1 MKVSKTV
8 NILFECKVKYNRVFE
23 NGSTKKVAE
32 KYLVEAV
39 SFSDAETRFTE
50 YIIPYISGEYQIC
63 GIKIAKLNEVFDE
76 KEGDI
81 YFDCKVQFIMLD
93 ENSGKE
99 KKTSVKILVKA
110 DNIKE
115 AMSNLDEGMKSTIAD
130 YSSVLIKETDI
141 MDIYKYE

>member
-1 MKVSKTV
+1 MNT
-8 NILFECKVKYNRVFE
+8 LFECKVKYNKQLE
-23 NGSTKKVAE
+23 NGLIKKVTE

-50 YIIPYISGEYQIC
+50 YITPYINGEFQIC
-63 GIKIAKLNEVFDE
+63 GIKIAKFNEVFDE

-81 YFDCKVQFIMLD
+81 YFDCKVQFTMLD
-93 ENSGKE
+93 EKSGKE

-115 AMSNLDEGMKSTIAD
+115 AMTNLDEGMKGTMDD

-141 MDIYKYE
+141 IDIYKYE

>member
-1 MKVSKTV
+1 MNT
-8 NILFECKVKYNRVFE
+8 LFECKVKYNKQLE
-23 NGSTKKVAE
+23 NGSIKKVTE
-32 KYLVEAV
+32 KYLVEAI

-50 YIIPYISGEYQIC
+50 YITPYISGEYQIS

-76 KEGDI
+76 KDGDR

-115 AMSNLDEGMKSTIAD
+115 SMSNLDEGMKSTIAD

>member
-1 MKVSKTV
+1 MNT
-8 NILFECKVKYNRVFE
+8 LFECKVKYNKQLE
-23 NGSTKKVAE
+23 NGSIKKVTE
-32 KYLVEAV
+32 KYLVEAI
-39 SFSDAETRFTE
+39 SFSDAETRFTK
-50 YIIPYISGEYQIC
+50 YITPYISGDRQIC
-63 GIKIAKLNEVFDE
+63 GIKIAKFSEVFDE
-76 KEGDI
+76 KEGDR

-141 MDIYKYE
+141 LDIHKYE

>member
-1 MKVSKTV
+1 MNT
-8 NILFECKVKYNRVFE
+8 LFECKVKYDKVLE
-23 NGSTKKVAE
+23 NGLTKKTTE
-32 KYLVEAV
+32 KYLVEAI

-50 YIIPYISGEYQIC
+50 YIIPYISGEFKIC
-63 GIKIAKLNEVFDE
+63 GIKIAKFSEVFDE
-76 KEGDI
+76 KEGDR
-81 YFDCKVQFIMLD
+81 YFDCKVQFTMLD

-115 AMSNLDEGMKSTIAD
+115 AMSNLDEGMKGTMAD

>member
-1 MKVSKTV
+1 
-8 NILFECKVKYNRVFE
+8 
-23 NGSTKKVAE
+23 
-32 KYLVEAV
+32 
-39 SFSDAETRFTE
+39 
-50 YIIPYISGEYQIC
+50 
-63 GIKIAKLNEVFDE
+63 
-76 KEGDI
+76 
-81 YFDCKVQFIMLD
+81 MLD

-99 KKTSVKILVKA
+99 RKTSVKILVKA

>member
-1 MKVSKTV
+1 MNT
-8 NILFECKVKYNRVFE
+8 LFECKVKFNKQLE
-23 NGSTKKVAE
+23 NGLTKKVTE
-32 KYLVEAV
+32 KYLVEAI

-50 YIIPYISGEYQIC
+50 YITPYIDGEYQIS

-76 KEGDI
+76 KDGDR
-81 YFDCKVQFIMLD
+81 YFDCKVQFTMLD

-141 MDIYKYE
+141 IDIYKYE

>member
-1 MKVSKTV
+1 MNT
-8 NILFECKVKYNRVFE
+8 LFECKVKYNKVLE
-23 NGSTKKVAE
+23 NGLTKKVTK

-50 YIIPYISGEYQIC
+50 YITPYINGEFQIC

-76 KEGDI
+76 KDGDR
-81 YFDCKVQFIMLD
+81 YFDCKVQFTMID

-99 KKTSVKILVKA
+99 KKTSVKMLVKA
-110 DNIKE
+110 DDIKE
-115 AMSNLDEGMKSTIAD
+115 AMTNLDEGMKGTMAD

-141 MDIYKYE
+141 LDIHKYE

>member
-1 MKVSKTV
+1 MNT
-8 NILFECKVKYNRVFE
+8 LFECKVKYNKVLE
-23 NGSTKKVAE
+23 NGLTKKVTE

-50 YIIPYISGEYQIC
+50 CITPYINGEYQIC
-63 GIKIAKLNEVFDE
+63 GIKIAKFSEVFDE
-76 KEGDI
+76 KEGDR
-81 YFDCKVQFIMLD
+81 YFDCKVQFMVLD
-93 ENSGKE
+93 EKSGKE
-99 KKTSVKILVKA
+99 TKTSIKILVKA

-115 AMSNLDEGMKSTIAD
+115 AMTNLDEGMKGTMAD

>member
-1 MKVSKTV
+1 MNT
-8 NILFECKVKYNRVFE
+8 LFECKVKYNKVLE
-23 NGSTKKVAE
+23 NGLTKKVTE

-50 YIIPYISGEYQIC
+50 YITPYISGEFQIC
-63 GIKIAKLNEVFDE
+63 GIKIAKFSEVFDE
-76 KEGDI
+76 KEGYI
-81 YFDCKVQFIMLD
+81 YFDCKVQFTMLD

-115 AMSNLDEGMKSTIAD
+115 AMTNLDEGMKETMAD

-141 MDIYKYE
+141 IDIYKYE

>member
-1 MKVSKTV
+1 MNT
-8 NILFECKVKYNRVFE
+8 LFECKVKYNKQLE
-23 NGSTKKVAE
+23 NGSIKKVTE

-50 YIIPYISGEYQIC
+50 YITPYISGEYQIS

-76 KEGDI
+76 KDGDR
-81 YFDCKVQFIMLD
+81 YFDCKVQFTMLD

-99 KKTSVKILVKA
+99 KKQNVKILVKA

-115 AMSNLDEGMKSTIAD
+115 AMSNLDEGMKRTIAD

>member
-1 MKVSKTV
+1 MNT
-8 NILFECKVKYNRVFE
+8 LFECKVKSNKQLE
-23 NGSTKKVAE
+23 NGLVKKVTE

-39 SFSDAETRFTE
+39 SFSDAETRFIE
-50 YIIPYISGEYQIC
+50 YITQYISGEYSIS
-63 GIKIAKLNEVFDE
+63 GIKIAKYSEIFD
-76 KEGDI
+76 KEDGDR
-81 YFDCKVQFIMLD
+81 YFDCKVQFTMLD

>member
-1 MKVSKTV
+1 MNT
-8 NILFECKVKYNRVFE
+8 LFECKVKYNKQLE
-23 NGSTKKVAE
+23 NGSIKKVTE
-32 KYLVEAV
+32 KYLVEAI

-50 YIIPYISGEYQIC
+50 YITPYISGEYQIS

-76 KEGDI
+76 KDGDR

-93 ENSGKE
+93 EKSGKE
-99 KKTSVKILVKA
+99 TKNSVKILVKA

-115 AMSNLDEGMKSTIAD
+115 AMSNLDEGMKRTIAD

>member
-1 MKVSKTV
+1 MNT
-8 NILFECKVKYNRVFE
+8 LFECKVKYNKQLE
-23 NGSTKKVAE
+23 NGLIKKVTE
-32 KYLVEAV
+32 KYLVEAI

-50 YIIPYISGEYQIC
+50 YITPYISGEFQIC

-76 KEGDI
+76 KDGDR
-81 YFDCKVQFIMLD
+81 YFDCKVQFIFLD
-93 ENSGKE
+93 EKSGKE
-99 KKTSVKILVKA
+99 TKNSVKILVKA

-115 AMSNLDEGMKSTIAD
+115 AMSNLDEGMKRTIAD

>member
-1 MKVSKTV
+1 MNT
-8 NILFECKVKYNRVFE
+8 LFECKVKYKKVQE
-23 NGSTKKVAE
+23 NGLTKKVTE
-32 KYLVEAV
+32 KYLVEAI

-50 YIIPYISGEYQIC
+50 YITPYINGEYQIS

-76 KEGDI
+76 KDGDR
-81 YFDCKVQFIMLD
+81 YFDCKVQFTMLD
-93 ENSGKE
+93 EKSGEE

-115 AMSNLDEGMKSTIAD
+115 AMSNLDEGMKGTMAD